1 MEIIL
6 SKQSTKYYQK
16 APAQL
21 QAKFDKAFEDILKGE
36 GDIVAMKGE
45 PGFFRMRVG
54 DFRIIFSVTADAVV
68 IEKIGPRGDVYKR

>member
-6 SKQSTKYYQK
+6 SKQSSKYYQK
-16 APAQL
+16 APSQL

-54 DFRIIFSVTADAVV
+54 DFRIIFSVTADSVV
-68 IEKIGPRGDVYKR
+68 IEKIGPRGDVYKK

>member
-6 SKQSTKYYQK
+6 SKQSSKYYQK
-16 APAQL
+16 APSQL

>member
-6 SKQSTKYYQK
+6 SKQSSKYYQK
-16 APAQL
+16 APSQL

-54 DFRIIFSVTADAVV
+54 DFRIIFSVTADSVV
-68 IEKIGPRGDVYKR
+68 IEKIGPLGDVYKK